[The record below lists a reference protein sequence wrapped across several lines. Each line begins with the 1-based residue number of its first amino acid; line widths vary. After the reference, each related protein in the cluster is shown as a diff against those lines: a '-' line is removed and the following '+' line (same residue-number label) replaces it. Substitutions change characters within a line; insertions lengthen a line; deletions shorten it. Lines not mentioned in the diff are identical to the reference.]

1 MPPSRKKAKT
11 HHHTMDKSDASSAR
25 LAEKR
30 PDPES
35 KPESMD
41 GPLAESS
48 TELTA
53 PGESVIE
60 DLVETLC
67 RYRRANLQ
75 FPGMS
80 KHDIAMTERSLR
92 SFASAVSP
100 ELYTQSTLGRSY
112 KELDDEIGHLTA
124 KFFESTSWTNLTPA
138 EQETLR
144 SWTPKAKQYIE
155 STTGKKLIF
164 HAWIWHILDEKIF
177 SKDLLTKWDALDEN
191 RMAGW
196 KLLAQGINIFQ
207 STYHHS
213 HAARRDLMC

>member
-1 MPPSRKKAKT
+1 
-11 HHHTMDKSDASSAR
+11 MDKSNASPAR
-25 LAEKR
+25 VAEKR

-35 KPESMD
+35 KTESMD

-53 PGESVIE
+53 PRESVIE

-92 SFASAVSP
+92 LFASAVSP
-100 ELYTQSTLGRSY
+100 ELYTQSTLGYSY
-112 KELDDEIGHLTA
+112 KQLDDDIRHLT

-155 STTGKKLIF
+155 STAGKRLIF

-177 SKDLLTKWDALDEN
+177 SADVLTKWDAEDEN

-196 KLLAQGINIFQ
+196 KLLGRSMNLFQ
-207 STYHHS
+207 STCHHS
-213 HAARRDLMC
+213 HPARRDLMC